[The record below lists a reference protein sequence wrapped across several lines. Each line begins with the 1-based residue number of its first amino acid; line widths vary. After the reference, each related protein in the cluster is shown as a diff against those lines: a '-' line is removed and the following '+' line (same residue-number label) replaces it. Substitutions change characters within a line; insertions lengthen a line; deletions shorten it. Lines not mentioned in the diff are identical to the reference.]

1 MVGKVGRAMS
11 SDAPNS
17 PMLTVAES
25 ESFTKS
31 GGVIRLFVEQNKVQF
46 EVNTDAAA
54 RAKLKLSSK
63 LLGLARVVRDAAAP
77 KDR

>member
-1 MVGKVGRAMS
+1 MKGFGQILKKFRET
-11 SDAPNS
+11 PL
-17 PMLTVAES
+17 LTVAES

-31 GGVIRLFVEQNKVQF
+31 GGVIRLFVEQNKVLF

-63 LLGLARVVRDAAAP
+63 LLSLARVVRDAGAP
-77 KDR
+77 RDR